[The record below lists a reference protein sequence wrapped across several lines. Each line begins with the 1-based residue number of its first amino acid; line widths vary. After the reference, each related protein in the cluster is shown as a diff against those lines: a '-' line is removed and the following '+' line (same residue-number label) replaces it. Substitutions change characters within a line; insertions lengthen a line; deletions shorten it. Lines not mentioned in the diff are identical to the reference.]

1 MNGGGKVS
9 HSVSGVFVFLLLGI
23 FAVFSTVT
31 VVLGARA
38 YKATSEVTVSHNGS
52 RIASA
57 YLRSMVRTGDV
68 EGTVVMEEIDGIQT
82 VSLCEAYD
90 GEEFRTRLYVYDGM
104 LRELFT
110 AAELPF
116 EPENGETVCAADEM
130 TAGIRDGLLSIRI
143 RNGGTWTEV
152 ELALR
157 AAAQ

>member
-1 MNGGGKVS
+1 
-9 HSVSGVFVFLLLGI
+9 
-23 FAVFSTVT
+23 
-31 VVLGARA
+31 
-38 YKATSEVTVSHNGS
+38 
-52 RIASA
+52 
-57 YLRSMVRTGDV
+57 MVRTGD
-68 EGTVVMEEIDGIQT
+68 EDGTVALEEIDGIPT
-82 VSLCEAYD
+82 VSLCEASD
-90 GEEFRTRLYVYDGM
+90 GEDFRTRLYVYDGM